1 MLKKKENQKI
11 RKYQQLA
18 FELRIRNPGW
28 KIYVYPL
35 VIGNMGRVNTICSIV
50 EKFFT
55 KNQGSWIMAEMQR
68 VVVMESE
75 SIIHKSK
82 VDFC

>member
-1 MLKKKENQKI
+1 MNTTWQLFQSRSCIGVYGPKRNVYTCPQEPNVENKENEKI

-35 VIGNMGRVNTICSIV
+35 VIGNIGRVNTICSIV

-55 KNQGSWIMAEMQR
+55 
-68 VVVMESE
+68 
-75 SIIHKSK
+75 
-82 VDFC
+82 